1 MRGGVSARRKAST
14 QYLVMEYLE
23 EETLEDR
30 LRKRGLPVDDVL
42 RIGSEIAEAI
52 EAAGS
57 AT

>member
-1 MRGGVSARRKAST
+1 MLHDIGSEGAT

-23 EETLEDR
+23 GETLEDR
-30 LRKRGLPVDDVL
+30 LRKHGLPVDDVL

>member
-1 MRGGVSARRKAST
+1 MSARRKAST

-23 EETLEDR
+23 AETLEDR
-30 LRKRGLPVDDVL
+30 LRKCGLPVDDVL
-42 RIGSEIAEAI
+42 RIGSEIAEAV